1 MTDEAMTIDPAHP
14 SPDPAFADAPV
25 SPGGG
30 DDWLDGLLR
39 ADGQTHRHGYIAD
52 DGFTARVAAA
62 LPAPATL
69 PRWRRPA
76 LFGLWAAG
84 GVGAAWAAP
93 GVVLDVAREA
103 IRVFGGHPVAA
114 TDVAAGI
121 ALVAI
126 AAFAAAAA
134 SLHDG

>member
-1 MTDEAMTIDPAHP
+1 MTTDPAQP
-14 SPDPAFADAPV
+14 TPVPAATGADTPADT
-25 SPGGG
+25 G
-30 DDWLDGLLR
+30 DAWLDDLLR
-39 ADGQTHRHGYIAD
+39 ADAAAHRHGYIAD

-84 GVGAAWAAP
+84 GIGAAWAAP
-93 GVVLDVAREA
+93 GAMLGVAREL
-103 IRVFGGHPVAA
+103 IRVFGGQPVAP

-121 ALVAI
+121 AMVAI
-126 AAFAAAAA
+126 AAFAATAV
-134 SLHDG
+134 SLRDG